1 MGKVGVSK
9 EVLLDGAQMNLSAL
23 IVGTMSFLKQKHIPI
38 KDWVTYIGKQF
49 EDSWEG
55 MEGEKA
61 ENILEHL
68 LTLEV
73 LPLGVE
79 VTSSN
84 ITGRKAEAVVTP
96 LPSRTVLKKFGTT
109 PSELLSGFGVT
120 REELAS
126 FYAMYEPAAKAIGLR
141 FTHKL
146 DGAKQILG
154 LEGGAVKASGSRGA
168 ARK

>member
-1 MGKVGVSK
+1 MGKDGVSK
-9 EVLLDGAQMNLSAL
+9 EVLLDGAQMNLAAL
-23 IVGTMSFLKQKHIPI
+23 IVGTMGFLKQKHIPI
-38 KDWVTYIGKQF
+38 KDWVSYIGKQF
-49 EDSWEG
+49 EDSWG
-55 MEGEKA
+55 GLEGEKA
-61 ENILEHL
+61 EHILEHL

-84 ITGRKAEAVVTP
+84 VTAKKAEVIVTP

-146 DGAKQILG
+146 DGTKQVLG
-154 LEGGAVKASGSRGA
+154 LEPAAVKASSSRVA